1 MNNLNALSAI
11 PNALPQQKAPQLSV
25 VANLRN
31 LDIPT
36 AEPAGALQRENPTSP
51 NASELQGL
59 TELLQQHQ
67 QHLAFSI
74 DEGSGTT
81 VMRVIDTDSGDIIR
95 QMPTESWLKLA
106 QELADSTSGLLS
118 DRA

>member
-1 MNNLNALSAI
+1 MNSLTRLSATSNALS
-11 PNALPQQKAPQLSV
+11 QQKAPLLSV
-25 VANLRN
+25 VANSR
-31 LDIPT
+31 DSGIPA
-36 AEPAGALQRENPTSP
+36 AEPAVVLKRDNAIIP
-51 NASELQGL
+51 NATELQGL
-59 TELLQQHQ
+59 NELLQQHQ

-74 DEGSGTT
+74 DEGSGAT

-106 QELADSTSGLLS
+106 QELAGSTSGLLS

>member
-1 MNNLNALSAI
+1 MNSLTTLSATSNALS
-11 PNALPQQKAPQLSV
+11 QQKAPLLSV
-25 VANLRN
+25 VNSR
-31 LDIPT
+31 DSGIPT
-36 AEPAGALQRENPTSP
+36 AEPAVVLKRDNSIIP
-51 NASELQGL
+51 NATELQGL
-59 TELLQQHQ
+59 NELLQQHQ

>member
-1 MNNLNALSAI
+1 MNSLNPVSVIPSEAFHQKVAPVKLLQPANDEGAAVTGSGSLNLPSRVL
-11 PNALPQQKAPQLSV
+11 
-25 VANLRN
+25 
-31 LDIPT
+31 
-36 AEPAGALQRENPTSP
+36 GP

-67 QHLAFSI
+67 QHLSFLI

-81 VMRVIDTDSGDIIR
+81 VMRVIDSDSGDVIR

-106 QELADSTSGLLS
+106 QELADSPTGLVS
-118 DRA
+118 DQA

>member
-1 MNNLNALSAI
+1 MNSLNALSAI

-25 VANLRN
+25 VANHRDS
-31 LDIPT
+31 DIST
-36 AEPAGALQRENPTSP
+36 AEPAGALQRDIPTSP

-67 QHLAFSI
+67 QHLSFSI
-74 DEGSGTT
+74 DEGSGAT

-106 QELADSTSGLLS
+106 QELADSTSGLLN